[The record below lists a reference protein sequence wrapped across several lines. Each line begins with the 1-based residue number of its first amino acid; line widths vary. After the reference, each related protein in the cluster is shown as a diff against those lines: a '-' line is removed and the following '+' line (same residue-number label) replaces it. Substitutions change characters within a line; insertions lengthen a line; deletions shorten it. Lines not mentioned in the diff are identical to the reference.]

1 MKKVTFSAL
10 AAVMLSGVVYA
21 DTMTLFSDPKTG
33 QVFTTSGEGRVEMG
47 DFVDAKTVD
56 VGDRGIESSFSEY
69 KDAEKGSVTVLDK
82 KSPTFILG
90 QETGPN
96 MKIKAKDNK
105 DMYLKLG
112 ARLQSTF
119 ERREKDYL
127 GTASDIETNDA
138 YMRRVRFELEAGF
151 DKHTSF
157 TMDVRNDQVNSEDK
171 GEQTFN
177 VGDAYLNI
185 SKPFD
190 TSLVN
195 FKLYRGKI
203 DVSRTETLKSAYTI
217 HYDRPHVA
225 DEAAQYITHN
235 RRGTNAQVYGD
246 WDKKVQYQI
255 AMGDGVY
262 SGAFKDA
269 KGNTLNGTKTV
280 LSVSTAVPPVST
292 LGAGTVK
299 SQDFFYGGKIKLS
312 PFDGWE
318 ETKLT
323 ETYMGQ
329 GQHFTVGA
337 AYWKTGNI
345 VTNTN
350 LPSIDHKL
358 INLEASAHYKGA
370 SISAEYFDFDGVVKD
385 WTAATKTVGTSTG
398 WYAQGE
404 YVFTDLGYVAPFF
417 RYESW
422 DKFKEASATEN
433 FDLTSKIAGVNWYL
447 RGNSTKVGFAVQN
460 DTYGKSLG
468 DYTDT
473 RFKVTSQ
480 FFF

>member
-1 MKKVTFSAL
+1 MKKVTLSAL
-10 AAVMLSGVVYA
+10 AAVMMSGVVYA

-33 QVFTTSGEGRVEMG
+33 QVFTTPAEGRVEMG
-47 DFVDAKTVD
+47 DFVSAKEVD
-56 VGDRGIESSFSEY
+56 MTNRETSSLIAEYQDNAKGD
-69 KDAEKGSVTVLDK
+69 VTVIDK

-96 MKIKAKDNK
+96 MKIKSKDNK

-119 ERREKDYL
+119 ERREKDYADDVKY
-127 GTASDIETNDA
+127 TDIETNDA

-151 DKHTSF
+151 GKHTSF
-157 TMDVRNDQVNSEDK
+157 TMDVRNDNANSEDK
-171 GEQTFN
+171 GEGTFN

-185 SKPFD
+185 AKPFD

-195 FKLYRGKI
+195 FKFYRGKI
-203 DVSRTETLKSAYTI
+203 DVSRTETAKSAYTI

-225 DEAAQYITHN
+225 DEAAQFITHN

-269 KGNTLNGTKTV
+269 KGNTLNGSKTV

-292 LGAGTVK
+292 LGSGAVN

-350 LPSIDHKL
+350 LPSIDHEL

-370 SISAEYFDFDGVVKD
+370 SISAEYFDFDGVVQD
-385 WTAATKTVGTSTG
+385 WTKATKTVGTSTG

-404 YVFTDLGYVAPFF
+404 YVFTDLGYIAPFF

-422 DKFKEASATEN
+422 DKFKEADGY
-433 FDLTSKIAGVNWYL
+433 DLTSKIGGLNWYL
-447 RGNSTKVGFAVQN
+447 RGNSTKVGLAVQQ
-460 DTYGKSLG
+460 DTYGVALK

>member
-1 MKKVTFSAL
+1 MKKITLSAL
-10 AAVMLSGVVYA
+10 AAVMISGVASA
-21 DTMTLFSDPKTG
+21 DALTLFSDPKTG
-33 QVFTTSGEGRVEMG
+33 QVYTTAGEGRTEMG
-47 DFVDAKTVD
+47 DFVSAKEVDAANRD
-56 VGDRGIESSFSEY
+56 QASLIAEY
-69 KDAEKGSVTVLDK
+69 QDADKGSVSVINS

-90 QETGPN
+90 KETGPN

-105 DMYLKLG
+105 DMYLKIG
-112 ARLQSTF
+112 TRLQSTF
-119 ERREKDYL
+119 ETREKDYVNPA
-127 GTASDIETNDA
+127 TADISTNDA
-138 YMRRVRFELEAGF
+138 YLRRVRLEVEAGF

-157 TMDVRNDQVNSEDK
+157 IMDIRNDNANSEDK

-185 SKPFD
+185 KSPFD

-203 DVSRTETLKSAYTI
+203 DVSRSETAKSAYQV
-217 HYDRPHVA
+217 HYDRTHVA
-225 DEAAQYITHN
+225 DEAAQFITHN
-235 RRGTNAQVYGD
+235 RRGTNAQMYGD
-246 WDKKVQYQI
+246 WEKKVQYQV

-269 KGNTLNGTKTV
+269 KGATLNA
-280 LSVSTAVPPVST
+280 VSSGKVE
-292 LGAGTVK
+292 
-299 SQDFFYGGKIKLS
+299 SQDFFYGGKIKVS

-318 ETKLT
+318 ETELT

-329 GQHFTVGA
+329 GKHFTLGA

-345 VTNTN
+345 KAKQSTGTTMV
-350 LPSIDHKL
+350 DHEL
-358 INLEASAHYKGA
+358 VNLEASAHYLGA
-370 SISAEYFDFDGVVKD
+370 SVSAEYFAFDGVVKD
-385 WTAATKTVGTSTG
+385 WSAATKTVGKSNG

-404 YVFTDLGYVAPFF
+404 YVFTDFGFVAPFY

-422 DKFKEASATEN
+422 NKFKDAAAGEN

-447 RGNSTKVGFAVQN
+447 RGNTTKVGFSVQN
-460 DTYGKSLG
+460 DTYGKTLG

-473 RFKVTSQ
+473 RYKVTSQ

>member
-1 MKKVTFSAL
+1 MKKVVLSAL
-10 AAVMLSGVVYA
+10 AATIVTSAIYA
-21 DTMTLFSDPKTG
+21 DTMTLFTDPKTG
-33 QVFTTSGEGRVEMG
+33 QVFTTAGEGRVEMG

-56 VGDRGIESSFSEY
+56 MGDREQASFLAEY
-69 KDAEKGSVTVLDK
+69 KDEDKGSVTSIDP
-82 KSPTFILG
+82 KSPKFILG

-96 MKIKAKDNK
+96 MKIKSKDNK
-105 DMYLKLG
+105 DMYMKFG
-112 ARLQSTF
+112 VRLQSTF
-119 ERREKDYL
+119 ERREKDYI
-127 GTASDIETNDA
+127 GTASDVETNDA
-138 YMRRVRFELEAGF
+138 YMRRVRLEVEAGF

-157 TMDVRNDQVNSEDK
+157 VMDMRNDNANAEDQ
-171 GEQTFN
+171 GEKTFN

-203 DVSRTETLKSAYTI
+203 DVSRSETAKSAHNV
-217 HYDRPHVA
+217 HYDRSHVA

-235 RRGTNAQVYGD
+235 RRGTNAQMYGD
-246 WDKKVQYQI
+246 WEKKVHYQV
-255 AMGDGVY
+255 AVGDGVN

-269 KGNTLNGTKTV
+269 KGKTLSAATAAG
-280 LSVSTAVPPVST
+280 SVE
-292 LGAGTVK
+292 

-318 ETKLT
+318 EQKLT

-329 GQHFTVGA
+329 GKHFTIGA

-345 VTNTN
+345 VAKQSTGKT
-350 LPSIDHKL
+350 IVDHEL
-358 INLEASAHYKGA
+358 INLEASAHYNGA
-370 SISAEYFDFDGVVKD
+370 SVTAEYFDFDGVVKD
-385 WTAATKTVGTSTG
+385 WNAATKTVGSSKG

-404 YVFTDLGYVAPFF
+404 YVFTDFGFVAPFY

-422 DKFKEASATEN
+422 DKFKGADGY
-433 FDLTSKIAGVNWYL
+433 DLTSKIAGVNWYL
-447 RGNSTKVGFAVQN
+447 RGNTTKVGFAVQR
-460 DTYGKSLG
+460 DTYGSALS
-468 DYTDT
+468 DYSDT

-480 FFF
+480 FHF

>member
-1 MKKVTFSAL
+1 MKKVVLSAL
-10 AAVMLSGVVYA
+10 AATIVSSAVYA
-21 DTMTLFSDPKTG
+21 ETMTLFTDPKTG
-33 QVFTTSGEGRVEMG
+33 QVFTTPSEGRIEMG
-47 DFVDAKTVD
+47 DFVSAKEVDMGNREQASLIAEYQDAD
-56 VGDRGIESSFSEY
+56 
-69 KDAEKGSVTVLDK
+69 KGSISVINS

-90 QETGPN
+90 KETGPN

-112 ARLQSTF
+112 VRLQSTF
-119 ERREKDYL
+119 ETREKDYVNPA
-127 GTASDIETNDA
+127 TTDISTNDA
-138 YMRRVRFELEAGF
+138 YMRRTRLEVEAGF

-157 TMDVRNDQVNSEDK
+157 VMDMRNDNANSEDK

-185 SKPFD
+185 KSPFD

-203 DVSRTETLKSAYTI
+203 DVSRSETAKSAYNV
-217 HYDRPHVA
+217 HYDRAHVA
-225 DEAAQYITHN
+225 DEAAQYISHN
-235 RRGTNAQVYGD
+235 RRGTNAQMYGD
-246 WDKKVQYQI
+246 WEKKVHYQV

-269 KGNTLNGTKTV
+269 KGATLN
-280 LSVSTAVPPVST
+280 TASSGKVE
-292 LGAGTVK
+292 
-299 SQDFFYGGKIKLS
+299 SQDFFYGGKLKLS

-318 ETKLT
+318 ETEVT

-329 GQHFTVGA
+329 GKHFTIGA

-345 VTNTN
+345 VAAQSTGKTVV
-350 LPSIDHKL
+350 DHEL
-358 INLEASAHYKGA
+358 VNVEASAHYKGA
-370 SISAEYFDFDGVVKD
+370 SVTAEYFAFDGVVKD
-385 WTAATKTVGTSTG
+385 WTATGVKTIGKSTG

-404 YVFTDLGYVAPFF
+404 YVFTDFGFVAPFY

-422 DKFKEASATEN
+422 DKFKDA
-433 FDLTSKIAGVNWYL
+433 DGYDMTSKIAGVNWYL
-447 RGNSTKVGFAVQN
+447 RGNTTKVGFAVQN
-460 DTYGKSLG
+460 DTYGAKLG

-473 RFKVTSQ
+473 RFKLTSQ
-480 FFF
+480 FHF